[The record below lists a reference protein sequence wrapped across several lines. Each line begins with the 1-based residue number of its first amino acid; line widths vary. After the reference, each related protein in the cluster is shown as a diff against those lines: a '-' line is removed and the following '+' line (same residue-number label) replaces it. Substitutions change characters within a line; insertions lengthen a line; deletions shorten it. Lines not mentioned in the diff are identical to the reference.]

1 MANKFENLSSTNNDY
16 KIAREI
22 KQQDKLKE
30 RLSWERKV
38 KTSFSI
44 QQRNIDRLDDM
55 VKKLNAKSRSTV
67 LDNIIENAY
76 KEFNE

>member
-76 KEFNE
+76 KGFNE